1 MNSKIIGSILI
12 VAGTAIGGGMLAMP
26 IISAG
31 VGFGGIALLMILIW
45 IAMCYTAILLVE
57 TYKYNNPEDGLNTIT
72 YKYLGKIGSFIT
84 GLSIL
89 TLMYALVSAYIA
101 GGSDIFRMNLN
112 TWLGTDLSPQV
123 TAILFT
129 IVFGGIVGF
138 GARIVDVCTKWIFGI
153 KLLFLFLVITTMLP
167 YVKMDNLIQMPM
179 ERALFFSAI
188 PVIFTSFGFH
198 IVVPSLVRY
207 LEGNTRHLKI
217 SFIAG
222 SLLPLLVYLV
232 WQLSILGSIEPTHFF
247 TILQENSG
255 LEGMLKAVQ
264 GVSDSKFI
272 QIPIN
277 VFTIAAILTSFLG
290 VALALYD
297 YILDLSKKKKVLGKP
312 FSVFLITFIP
322 PLLFALYYPKGFIIA
337 LGYAAIS
344 VVITSLFIPVFMFVK
359 AKKTQGEQISIGH
372 KVSFVG
378 VFLLGILILIIQLLI
393 TLGKLPNIG

>member
-72 YKYLGKIGSFIT
+72 YKYLGKTGSFIT
-84 GLSIL
+84 GLSML
-89 TLMYALVSAYIA
+89 SLMYALVSAYIA
-101 GGSDIFRMNLN
+101 GGSDILRINLN
-112 TWLGTDLSPQV
+112 ATLGITLSPQI
-123 TAILFT
+123 TAVVFT
-129 IVFGGIVGF
+129 LLFGGIVGF
-138 GARIVDVCTKWIFGI
+138 GARVVDVCTKWIFGI
-153 KLLFLFLVITTMLP
+153 KLLFLFLVIATMLP
-167 YVKMDNLIQMPM
+167 YVKMDYLIQMPM
-179 ERALFFSAI
+179 ERTLFFSAI

-207 LEGNTRHLKI
+207 LDGNTRHLKI

-222 SLLPLLVYLV
+222 SLLPLLVYII
-232 WQLSILGSIEPTHFF
+232 WQISILGSVDPTQFF
-247 TILQENSG
+247 RILQENSG
-255 LEGMLKAVQ
+255 LEGMLKAVKS
-264 GVSDSKFI
+264 VSDSKFI

-297 YILDLSKKKKVLGKP
+297 YIRDLSKKRTVVGKP
-312 FSVFLITFIP
+312 ISVFLITFIP

-344 VVITSLFIPVFMFVK
+344 VVITSLFIPVFMYVK
-359 AKKTQGEQISIGH
+359 AKKSQGEHIAIGH
-372 KVSFVG
+372 KISFVG
-378 VFLLGILILIIQLLI
+378 IFSLGILILLIQILI